1 MERKAGIGIERID
14 GDGLAPV
21 AVLNWGSTDDALAYA
36 AVVAL
41 VAGLVV
47 AWVH

>member
-1 MERKAGIGIERID
+1 MKRKAGTGIERTD
-14 GDGLAPV
+14 GAGLAPG
-21 AVLNWGSTDDALAYA
+21 AVSIFSTDDALAYA

>member
-1 MERKAGIGIERID
+1 MARKVGIGIERID

-21 AVLNWGSTDDALAYA
+21 AVSNFSTDDALAYA